1 MLGIKLS
8 SKIGKYL
15 NKNNQHHATKI
26 LAAGNNTN
34 NLISNKKKKK
44 KNKKNVNNYKNIKP
58 PALRPVNLF
67 HEVGLIVT
75 CSPELTKGR
84 SIKKTSISNDESSK
98 NKKRTVKHKHDNNN
112 NNNNSKINEI
122 KYDCNVCSVDG
133 IYTGRSDPSTRNSL
147 NDIREAFENPHE
159 SIEFHTW
166 KELDE
171 ERLNSVNMII
181 QRAIPTLQLYDKD
194 GELLGKRKDV
204 MVDLFAGN
212 IGQNRTKDPLIPTV
226 FRTSKAYD
234 TIYNR
239 QILKFVHD
247 SVSKLKMKNIGRNKK
262 RKKHLMD
269 LYEILHNNLPKDEE
283 LLLDGS
289 MVSSEANTSAI
300 LASKAS
306 GSINATNK
314 YPFANALPYT
324 SDYNIRQYHFNGD
337 LYDYAA
343 MRRRK
348 KYDKLKAKQKKTIA
362 DNNKNKNNI
371 INMTM
376 IDNDDP
382 DIESLINNEQYEN
395 LIGYFLGDGELI
407 KHAYQGKYHYLLK
420 KKIKFSFTAPQS
432 QRKTSLSNQ
441 KNIYILYI

>member
-147 NDIREAFENPHE
+147 NDIREAFEGE
-159 SIEFHTW
+159 
-166 KELDE
+166 KE
-171 ERLNSVNMII
+171 
-181 QRAIPTLQLYDKD
+181 
-194 GELLGKRKDV
+194 GG
-204 MVDLFAGN
+204 AGC
-212 IGQNRTKDPLIPTV
+212 G
-226 FRTSKAYD
+226 
-234 TIYNR
+234 
-239 QILKFVHD
+239 
-247 SVSKLKMKNIGRNKK
+247 
-262 RKKHLMD
+262 
-269 LYEILHNNLPKDEE
+269 
-283 LLLDGS
+283 
-289 MVSSEANTSAI
+289 
-300 LASKAS
+300 
-306 GSINATNK
+306 
-314 YPFANALPYT
+314 PY
-324 SDYNIRQYHFNGD
+324 
-337 LYDYAA
+337 
-343 MRRRK
+343 RR
-348 KYDKLKAKQKKTIA
+348 
-362 DNNKNKNNI
+362 
-371 INMTM
+371 
-376 IDNDDP
+376 
-382 DIESLINNEQYEN
+382 
-395 LIGYFLGDGELI
+395 
-407 KHAYQGKYHYLLK
+407 
-420 KKIKFSFTAPQS
+420 
-432 QRKTSLSNQ
+432 
-441 KNIYILYI
+441 